1 LPGSKGLRFGAFFK
15 TLWKNL
21 DDHGTTDSAAALA
34 YYLLLAL
41 FPFLFFMVTLLAFL
55 PVQQAFNDAFAR
67 LSDVMPAQALA
78 LLKGHAEKLVNTQ
91 RPHLLT
97 AGLLVSIWIASR
109 GVDSFRKGLNLA
121 YDVKES
127 RPWWRVNAYA
137 VGMTIAGAI
146 LILFSLTLIA
156 LGGKFGEL
164 LADKLNIERYWAF
177 VWSWLRWPLTSIVV
191 MFLAAVA
198 YWILPDVVQE
208 FKFITPGSIVATVLW
223 LLATWGFTQYAEHFG
238 NYDATYG
245 SIGGVVV
252 LMTWLYLSG
261 FIFLLGGEIN
271 AVIEHASPDGKDRG
285 ARAPGEAPAP
295 VLERPSAGQ
304 GKEGEHPVLD
314 PQPSGA

>member
-1 LPGSKGLRFGAFFK
+1 
-15 TLWKNL
+15 
-21 DDHGTTDSAAALA
+21 
-34 YYLLLAL
+34 
-41 FPFLFFMVTLLAFL
+41 
-55 PVQQAFNDAFAR
+55 
-67 LSDVMPAQALA
+67 
-78 LLKGHAEKLVNTQ
+78 
-91 RPHLLT
+91 
-97 AGLLVSIWIASR
+97 LLVAVWTASR

-137 VGMTIAGAI
+137 VFMTVAGAI
-146 LILFSLTLIA
+146 LILLSLTMIA
-156 LGGKFGEL
+156 LGGRLGEI
-164 LADKLNIERYWAF
+164 LADKLNIERFWAL

-191 MFLAAVA
+191 MSLAAVA

-208 FKFITPGSIVATVLW
+208 FKFITPGSIVATILW
-223 LLATWGFTQYAEHFG
+223 QLATWGFTQYAEHFG

-271 AVIEHASPDGKDRG
+271 AVIEQASPDGKDRG
-285 ARAPGEAPAP
+285 ARARGQAPASM
-295 VLERPSAGQ
+295 LERPSAGQ

-314 PQPSGA
+314 PQPSGS